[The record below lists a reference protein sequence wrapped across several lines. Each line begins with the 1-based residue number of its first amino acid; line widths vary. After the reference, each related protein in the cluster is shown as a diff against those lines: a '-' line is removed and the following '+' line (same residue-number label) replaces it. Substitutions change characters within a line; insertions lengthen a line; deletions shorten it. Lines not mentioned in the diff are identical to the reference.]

1 MPKTRLSQCLKKY
14 IRMYRRPKY
23 NMTLNFT
30 VFKNHPESLMIE
42 SCFFVSVA
50 GSTSLIL
57 LVVRLLVSH
66 CLIPQINKIDS
77 LNIEGGGQNQ
87 DKQPPKQVQI
97 TMQLAIKLLRTF
109 DSLASIFSTC
119 WLIVGACYVYS
130 TYEIV
135 THHVLEDDNY
145 CEYTAYTFAFIVITI
160 GFISLVLSMIAALC
174 ACFCKSEDED

>member
-1 MPKTRLSQCLKKY
+1 M
-14 IRMYRRPKY
+14 
-23 NMTLNFT
+23 
-30 VFKNHPESLMIE
+30 
-42 SCFFVSVA
+42 
-50 GSTSLIL
+50 
-57 LVVRLLVSH
+57 RLLVSH

-87 DKQPPKQVQI
+87 DKQPPKEVEM

>member
-1 MPKTRLSQCLKKY
+1 
-14 IRMYRRPKY
+14 
-23 NMTLNFT
+23 MTLNFS

-77 LNIEGGGQNQ
+77 MNIEGGGQNQ

>member
-1 MPKTRLSQCLKKY
+1 M
-14 IRMYRRPKY
+14 
-23 NMTLNFT
+23 N
-30 VFKNHPESLMIE
+30 
-42 SCFFVSVA
+42 SCFLPQCVKQGNKDIANYSLWRLWLLSVA

-77 LNIEGGGQNQ
+77 MNIEGQLPNN
-87 DKQPPKQVQI
+87 QPPKQIQI

-119 WLIVGACYVYS
+119 WLIVGAYYVYS

-135 THHVLEDDNY
+135 THHVLEDENY

-160 GFISLVLSMIAALC
+160 GFISLVLSLIAALC
-174 ACFCKSEDED
+174 ACFCKSDEED